1 MLAEATNTQSQTS
14 GIVATL
20 QSAAATTGTDFRF
33 LLSTAM
39 RESSLKPQAQSGSS
53 SAVGLFQFVE
63 QTWLGLMKTYGS
75 KYGLSSMANAI
86 SRGSDGRFHADN
98 CADRQAILALRK
110 DPKISAL
117 MEGEFANESRSQ
129 LENTLGRDVCSGELY
144 AAHFLGPD
152 AACRL
157 IQMSDAT
164 PSANAAAAFPQ
175 AAGANRS
182 VFYHADGTPKTVREV
197 YAWATKQTDGA
208 LPAGVSTTAVPAP
221 QQIVSPPASSDAST
235 DANAMLA
242 NMASWAPSRGFFLE
256 GDQAPNAN
264 FPSAPFL
271 LTPAVMDV
279 LSSLGA
285 HRT

>member
-1 MLAEATNTQSQTS
+1 MLAEAAKVQTDAS

-39 RESSLKPQAQSGSS
+39 RESSMKPQAQSGSS

-75 KYGLSSMANAI
+75 KYGLTSMANAI
-86 SRGSDGRFHADN
+86 SRGSDGRYHADN
-98 CADRQAILALRK
+98 NADRQAILALRK
-110 DPKISAL
+110 DPKVSAL

-129 LENTLGRDVCSGELY
+129 LENTLGRGVCNGELY

-152 AACRL
+152 AACKL

-164 PSANAAAAFPQ
+164 PAANAAAAFPQ

-197 YAWATKQTDGA
+197 YAWATKQSDGA
-208 LPAGVSTTAVPAP
+208 LPAAPAATP
-221 QQIVSPPASSDAST
+221 PAAQQIVSPSDGNDTST
-235 DANAMLA
+235 GVNAMLA
-242 NMASWAPSRGFFLE
+242 SMTSWTPSRGFFLE

-279 LSSLGA
+279 LSSIGA
-285 HRT
+285 QRT

>member
-1 MLAEATNTQSQTS
+1 MLAEATKVQSDPS

-20 QSAAATTGTDFRF
+20 QSAAATTGSDFHY

-39 RESSLKPQAQSGSS
+39 RESSLKPQAQSGTS

-63 QTWLGLMKTYGS
+63 QTWLGLVKNYGG

-86 SRGSDGRFHADN
+86 SQGSDGRYHADN
-98 CADRQAILALRK
+98 TADRQAILALRK

-129 LENTLGRDVCSGELY
+129 LENTLGRDVCNGELY

-152 AACRL
+152 AACKL
-157 IQMSDAT
+157 IHMKDAT
-164 PSANAAAAFPQ
+164 PAASAPAAFPQ

-197 YAWATKQTDGA
+197 YSWALKQSDGA
-208 LPAGVSTTAVPAP
+208 MPAAGSDTSAP
-221 QQIVSPPASSDAST
+221 QRFVSPADQNDQST
-235 DANAMLA
+235 GVNAMLA
-242 NMASWAPSRGFFLE
+242 SMTSWTPSRGFFLE
-256 GDQAPNAN
+256 GDEAPNAN

-285 HRT
+285 QRT

>member
-1 MLAEATNTQSQTS
+1 MLAEATKVQSDPT

-20 QSAAATTGTDFRF
+20 QSAAATTGSDFRY

-39 RESSLKPQAQSGSS
+39 RESSLKPQAQSGTS

-63 QTWLGLMKTYGS
+63 QTWLGLMKTYGA
-75 KYGLSSMANAI
+75 KYGLQSMANAI
-86 SRGSDGRFHADN
+86 SLGSDGRYRADN
-98 CADRQAILALRK
+98 AADRQAILALRK
-110 DPKISAL
+110 DPKVSAL
-117 MEGEFANESRSQ
+117 MEGEFANRSRSQ
-129 LENTLGRDVCSGELY
+129 LESTLRRGVCNGELY

-152 AACRL
+152 AACKL

-182 VFYHADGTPKTVREV
+182 VFYHADGTPRTVREV
-197 YAWATKQTDGA
+197 HAWALKQSDG
-208 LPAGVSTTAVPAP
+208 AVPARGGNTSAP
-221 QQIVSPPASSDAST
+221 AQWVSPPDMNEPPT
-235 DANAMLA
+235 NAMLA
-242 NMASWAPSRGFFLE
+242 GMTSWTPSRGFFRT
-256 GDQAPNAN
+256 DADTDSN

-279 LSSLGA
+279 LSSVDA
-285 HRT
+285 QRT